1 MLLNLSSKFFYI
13 ASKISLIPTP
23 YPYRPTEI
31 WFSTFIEYW
40 SEVSSLIWL
49 IPSVII
55 LFYRQKWTFCRF
67 YTFLIL
73 KINLHCVIKVNSL
86 WKHYEFPSFFVH
98 QFLNLML
105 KMIKNEQKRSE
116 GIAGSEMPEQITV
129 LNTTLNILL
138 VLSPVQSLQS
148 FILLNQLDQ
157 VVS

>member
-1 MLLNLSSKFFYI
+1 M
-13 ASKISLIPTP
+13 
-23 YPYRPTEI
+23 
-31 WFSTFIEYW
+31 
-40 SEVSSLIWL
+40 
-49 IPSVII
+49 
-55 LFYRQKWTFCRF
+55 
-67 YTFLIL
+67 
-73 KINLHCVIKVNSL
+73 
-86 WKHYEFPSFFVH
+86 H